1 MFFPIKFWEASSDFD
16 SLINGVAMKELF
28 SYFLTNEMANKGC

>member
-28 SYFLTNEMANKGC
+28 YFLINEMASKGC